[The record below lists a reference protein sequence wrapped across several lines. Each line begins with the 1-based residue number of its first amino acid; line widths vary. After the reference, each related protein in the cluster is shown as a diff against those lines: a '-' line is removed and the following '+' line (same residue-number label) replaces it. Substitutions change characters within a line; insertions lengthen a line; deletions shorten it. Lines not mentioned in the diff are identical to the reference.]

1 MRRRTNPRPSAI
13 RRATRR
19 TAVALVVL
27 GSVAAC
33 GQAQPTDGG
42 SSPSTSRTPAPAP
55 TSVVIDP
62 ADEVVASGL
71 LMQDSPTSPVEL
83 CVGGV
88 AESYPPQCGG
98 PRIVGDVDWEALRPQ
113 RASGVTWTEGAVWVV
128 GRYSP
133 ATGRPGTGAGTVTL
147 TRPVSLTPP
156 AGVTPASESPVT
168 FPQLCEDPY
177 AGGGRRGA
185 GSPEEQARLSER
197 LTALD
202 GYVGSWVSDGSSMF
216 NVLVTGDAEAARAE
230 LRRVWPGG
238 LCVEQRDLPTE
249 ADVRAAQDALATK
262 VPGLLGSGGD
272 AMNGRLDVQ
281 VTVLDAATRDLI
293 LATVRPWLGEGDVR
307 MTSAFQ
313 PLAD

>member
-1 MRRRTNPRPSAI
+1 MRRRTNPQH
-13 RRATRR
+13 RRAGRLAART
-19 TAVALVVL
+19 TAVALLVL
-27 GSVAAC
+27 APVTAC
-33 GQAQPTDGG
+33 GQAQQPGGG
-42 SSPSTSRTPAPAP
+42 SSTPRTSTPAP
-55 TSVVIDP
+55 TSTVVDTT
-62 ADEVVASGL
+62 DELVASGL

-98 PRIVGDVDWEALRPQ
+98 PRLDGDVDWEALRPQ

-133 ATGRPGTGAGTVTL
+133 ATGRPGSAGGTVTL

-156 AGVTPASESPVT
+156 AGVTLPSESPVT
-168 FPQLCEDPY
+168 FPQLCDDPY

-185 GSPEEQARLSER
+185 GSPEEQAQLSER

-216 NVLVTGDAEAARAE
+216 NVLVTRDAAAARAE

-249 ADVRAAQDALATK
+249 ADVRAAQDALATR

-281 VTVLDAATRDLI
+281 VTVLDAPTRDLI
-293 LATVRPWLGEGDVR
+293 LTTVRPWLSERDVR
-307 MTSAFQ
+307 IMSAFQ
-313 PLAD
+313 PLSD